1 MTVLARCGASK
12 QARIRATTTR
22 RISPTS
28 KRFSNGFLCVKY
40 TQRVPQLNVLTV
52 VERDPIPMPFS
63 AHFPPLPPLM
73 KVSAFAG
80 LSLLSHSHTRTQS
93 SVPAFCIFIAGRRTG
108 RAWRGLAWPGLA
120 WRAREMQKQP
130 FYVFVASAHDS
141 RQRRRCPG
149 AAPAADAACS
159 LLLQPYKFSQ
169 FTLLSRTFIAFNLL
183 TSHLK
188 LFFSP
193 SLCTLLSPFLL
204 NLLTRTHTLQIST
217 AVKPIILLLPP
228 RRVYYQLLSTTWPT
242 KRG

>member
-1 MTVLARCGASK
+1 
-12 QARIRATTTR
+12 
-22 RISPTS
+22 
-28 KRFSNGFLCVKY
+28 
-40 TQRVPQLNVLTV
+40 
-52 VERDPIPMPFS
+52 
-63 AHFPPLPPLM
+63 M

-120 WRAREMQKQP
+120 WRAREMRKQP

-169 FTLLSRTFIAFNLL
+169 FTLLSRTFTAFNLL

-188 LFFSP
+188 LFLSP
-193 SLCTLLSPFLL
+193 SVCTLLSPFLL
-204 NLLTRTHTLQIST
+204 NLLTRTHTHYKFQ
-217 AVKPIILLLPP
+217 LLLSQLFCCCLRVACTTNCC
-228 RRVYYQLLSTTWPT
+228 RRLGQLSAVNNLTAR
-242 KRG
+242 KLRRD